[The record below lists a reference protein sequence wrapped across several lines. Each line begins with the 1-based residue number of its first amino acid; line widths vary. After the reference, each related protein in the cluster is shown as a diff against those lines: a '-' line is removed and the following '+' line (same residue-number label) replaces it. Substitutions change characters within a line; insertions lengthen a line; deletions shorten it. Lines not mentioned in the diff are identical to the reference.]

1 MMNYCNIIPKIYI
14 KNGKLVENSHTCRQL
29 ELTPVSFCEQAE
41 NNGADEILIY
51 ELSENDS
58 EHDINIST
66 IKEIADAT
74 DLPVLLGGN
83 IKRLEDVKKYIY
95 AGAKMA
101 VLDAAK
107 DCNISLIRE
116 ASERF
121 GRDKIAIRF
130 DAADDTDPKP
140 EGHTEERSDELI
152 DACVQFS
159 ELGAGLIITDDM
171 ASNQVF
177 NAVKE
182 LPVKILLSSPLIT
195 EQGLGAVAGNN
206 IIYGFSSEKII
217 GNIQEIMDVK
227 QRLHTAGINVNIFES
242 NMKFSDFKQNSDGH
256 LTVVV
261 QDYKTN
267 EVLMVAYM
275 NEEAFQKTLATGKMT
290 YYSRERKELWVK
302 GQTSGHFQ
310 FVKSLTM
317 DCDNDTMLAKVKQI
331 GAACHTGNRS
341 CFFNTLVKKEYD
353 ETNPL
358 TVFEDVFNVIRD
370 RKMHPKEGSYT
381 NYLFDKG
388 IDKILKKVGEEATEI
403 VIAAKNPDKEEIKYE
418 ISDFLYHVMVLMAEK
433 DVSWKEITKEL
444 ARR

>member
-1 MMNYCNIIPKIYI
+1 M
-14 KNGKLVENSHTCRQL
+14 
-29 ELTPVSFCEQAE
+29 VS
-41 NNGADEILIY
+41 NKV
-51 ELSENDS
+51 SEAV
-58 EHDINIST
+58 
-66 IKEIADAT
+66 K
-74 DLPVLLGGN
+74 DLPL
-83 IKRLEDVKKYIY
+83 
-95 AGAKMA
+95 
-101 VLDAAK
+101 
-107 DCNISLIRE
+107 
-116 ASERF
+116 
-121 GRDKIAIRF
+121 
-130 DAADDTDPKP
+130 
-140 EGHTEERSDELI
+140 
-152 DACVQFS
+152 
-159 ELGAGLIITDDM
+159 
-171 ASNQVF
+171 
-177 NAVKE
+177 
-182 LPVKILLSSPLIT
+182 KILLSSPVLT
-195 EQGLGAVAGNN
+195 EQELTAIAGKN

-217 GNIQEIMDVK
+217 RNIQEIMDIK
-227 QRLHTAGINVNIFES
+227 QRLHTAGMNVNVFES
-242 NMKFSDFKQNSDGH
+242 SMKFSDFKLNSDGH

-275 NEEAFQKTLATGKMT
+275 NEEAFQKTLTTGKMT

-317 DCDNDTMLAKVKQI
+317 DCDNDTMLAKVKQT

-341 CFFNTLVKKEYD
+341 CFFNTLFKKEYD

-358 TVFEDVFNVIRD
+358 MVFENVFNVIKD
-370 RKMHPKEGSYT
+370 RKIHPKEGSYT

-433 DVSWKEITKEL
+433 DVSWEEITREL

>member
-1 MMNYCNIIPKIYI
+1 MKYCNIIPKIYI
-14 KNGKLVENSHTCRQL
+14 KNGKLVENEHTCR
-29 ELTPVSFCEQAE
+29 ELNMTPVSFCEQAE
-41 NNGADEILIY
+41 NNGADEVLIY

-58 EHDINIST
+58 EHDRNINT

-74 DLPVLLGGN
+74 DIPVLLGGN

-101 VLDAAK
+101 VLDASK
-107 DCNISLIRE
+107 NSNVSLIKE

-121 GRDKIAIRF
+121 GRDKIAVCF
-130 DAADDTDPKP
+130 QAVGDTYTKLDDHLEDVS
-140 EGHTEERSDELI
+140 EELT
-152 DACVQFS
+152 DACVHFS
-159 ELGAGLIITDDM
+159 ELGADLIITDDIVSKKVLD
-171 ASNQVF
+171 AL
-177 NAVKE
+177 KE
-182 LPVKILLSSPLIT
+182 IPIRILLSSSALKEDELLLT
-195 EQGLGAVAGNN
+195 AGNEK
-206 IIYGFSSEKII
+206 IYGFSSDAII
-217 GNIQEIMDVK
+217 RNNEEIMSIK
-227 QRLHTAGINVNIFES
+227 HRLKSSGVSVNVFES
-242 NMKFSDFKQNSDGH
+242 SMNFSDFKLNSDGH

-275 NEEAFQKTLATGKMT
+275 NEEAFNKTIETGRMT
-290 YYSRERKELWVK
+290 YYSRSRNELWVK
-302 GQTSGHFQ
+302 GLTSGHFQ
-310 FVKSLTM
+310 YVKSLTI
-317 DCDNDTMLAKVKQI
+317 DCDNDTLLAKVKQI
-331 GAACHTGNRS
+331 GAACHTGNKT

-358 TVFEDVFNVIRD
+358 MVFEEVFQVIKD
-370 RKMHPKEGSYT
+370 RKLHPKEGSYT

-388 IDKILKKVGEEATEI
+388 MDKILKKVGEEATEI

-433 DVSWKEITKEL
+433 DVSWKDITKEL

>member
-14 KNGKLVENSHTCRQL
+14 KNGKLVENGHTCREL

-41 NNGADEILIY
+41 NNGADEVLIY

-58 EHDINIST
+58 EHDTNINT
-66 IKEIADAT
+66 IKEIANAVDI
-74 DLPVLLGGN
+74 PILLGGN

-101 VLDAAK
+101 VLDASK
-107 DCNISLIRE
+107 DSNIALIKE
-116 ASERF
+116 AAERF

-130 DAADDTDPKP
+130 EAVGDTNTKLDDHVEDVS
-140 EGHTEERSDELI
+140 EELI
-152 DACVQFS
+152 DACVHFS
-159 ELGAGLIITDDM
+159 GLGADLLITDDVV
-171 ASNQVF
+171 SDKVSE
-177 NAVKE
+177 AVKD
-182 LPVKILLSSPLIT
+182 LPLKILLSSPVVT
-195 EQGLGAVAGNN
+195 EQELTAIAGKN

-217 GNIQEIMDVK
+217 RNIQEIMDVK
-227 QRLHTAGINVNIFES
+227 QRLHTAGMNVNVFES
-242 NMKFSDFKQNSDGH
+242 SMKFSDFKLNSDGH

-275 NEEAFQKTLATGKMT
+275 NEEAFQKTLTTGKMT

-317 DCDNDTMLAKVKQI
+317 DCDNDTMLAKVKQT

-358 TVFEDVFNVIRD
+358 MVFEDVFNVIKD
-370 RKMHPKEGSYT
+370 RKIHPKEGSYT

-433 DVSWKEITKEL
+433 DVSWEEITREL

>member
-14 KNGKLVENSHTCRQL
+14 KNGKLVENRLTCKEL
-29 ELTPVSFCEQAE
+29 DLTPVSFCEQAE
-41 NNGADEILIY
+41 NNGADEVLIY

-58 EHDINIST
+58 EHDININT
-66 IKEIADAT
+66 IKEISDAT
-74 DLPVLLGGN
+74 DIPILLGGN

-95 AGAKMA
+95 AGARMA

-107 DCNISLIRE
+107 DSNIALIKE
-116 ASERF
+116 AADRF

-130 DAADDTDPKP
+130 EVSGDIDKKQEDHSEDVSKQ
-140 EGHTEERSDELI
+140 LI

-159 ELGAGLIITDDM
+159 NLGADLLITDDTV
-171 ASNQVF
+171 SEKVF
-177 NAVKE
+177 DTVRE
-182 LPVKILLSSPLIT
+182 LPLKILLSSPDLT
-195 EQGLGAVAGNN
+195 EQDLAAIAGKDF
-206 IIYGFSSEKII
+206 IHGFSSKKII

-227 QRLHTAGINVNIFES
+227 QRLKAFGMCVNVFES
-242 NMKFSDFKQNSDGH
+242 SMKFSDLKLNSDGH

-275 NEEAFQKTLATGKMT
+275 NEDAFQKTLATGKMT
-290 YYSRERKELWVK
+290 YYSRERQELWVK

-310 FVKSLTM
+310 YVKSLTM
-317 DCDNDTMLAKVKQI
+317 DCDNDTMLAKVKQS

-358 TVFEDVFNVIRD
+358 MVFEDVFNVIRD
-370 RKMHPKEGSYT
+370 RKLHPKEGSYT

-433 DVSWKEITKEL
+433 DVSWKEIIREL

>member
-14 KNGKLVENSHTCRQL
+14 KNGKLVENGHTCREL
-29 ELTPVSFCEQAE
+29 ELKPVSFCEQAE
-41 NNGADEILIY
+41 NNGADEVLIY

-58 EHDINIST
+58 EHDTNIKT
-66 IKEIADAT
+66 IKEIADAV
-74 DLPVLLGGN
+74 DIPILLGGN

-101 VLDAAK
+101 VLDASK
-107 DCNISLIRE
+107 DNNIALIKE
-116 ASERF
+116 GAERF

-130 DAADDTDPKP
+130 EAVGDTNTKLDDHAEDVS
-140 EGHTEERSDELI
+140 EELI
-152 DACVQFS
+152 DACVHFS
-159 ELGAGLIITDDM
+159 GLGADLLITDDVV
-171 ASNQVF
+171 SNKVSE
-177 NAVKE
+177 AVKD
-182 LPVKILLSSPLIT
+182 LPLKILLSSPVLT
-195 EQGLGAVAGNN
+195 EQELTAIAGKN

-217 GNIQEIMDVK
+217 RNIQEIMDIK
-227 QRLHTAGINVNIFES
+227 QRLHTAGMNVNVFES
-242 NMKFSDFKQNSDGH
+242 SMKFSDFKLNSDGH

-275 NEEAFQKTLATGKMT
+275 NEEAFQKTLTTGKMT

-317 DCDNDTMLAKVKQI
+317 DCDNDTMLAKVKQT

-341 CFFNTLVKKEYD
+341 CFFNTLFKKEYA

-358 TVFEDVFNVIRD
+358 MVFENVFNVIKD
-370 RKMHPKEGSYT
+370 RKIHPKEGSYT

-433 DVSWKEITKEL
+433 DVSWEEITREL